1 MYLMMMGHDSR
12 SDFCSVLASIFTFC
26 HSVEV
31 QYSSELDGTI
41 HVSILVEVVVD
52 GIFVIGDR
60 ADPVFFW
67 VSHPL
72 TSPDGAA

>member
-1 MYLMMMGHDSR
+1 MMMGHNSR

-31 QYSSELDGTI
+31 QYASELNGTI
-41 HVSILVEVVVD
+41 HVSILVEIVVN

-60 ADPVFFW
+60 ADPEILGSVI
-67 VSHPL
+67 P
-72 TSPDGAA
+72 